1 MIRRQRNLNGL
12 AHSAAGWNRCWPTT
26 WIDAAID
33 HDRPLEIP
41 PRSGVIYKGAGRHDA
56 FALCI
61 GHCEGEG
68 DDKPFVANVVRAR
81 VPPFDPNEVAR
92 EYAELAQAYRINEL
106 RGDSFA
112 GEWVHRA
119 VLDAGIGYEK
129 SELTANWRLRHFR
142 PSNRDR
148 LSLPNDEKLVRELR
162 LLERRTHRSGKDS
175 VDHPTGGKRR

>member
-1 MIRRQRNLNGL
+1 MPMIRRQRNLNGL

-41 PRSGVIYKGAGRHDA
+41 PRSGVIYKGFVDASPGRHDV

-68 DDKPFVANVVRAR
+68 DDKRFVADVVRAR

-112 GEWVHRA
+112 GEWVRRA
-119 VLDAGIGYEK
+119 FLDAGIGYEK
-129 SELTANWRLRHFR
+129 SELTANWRLRHF
-142 PSNRDR
+142 
-148 LSLPNDEKLVRELR
+148 
-162 LLERRTHRSGKDS
+162 
-175 VDHPTGGKRR
+175 